1 MSFGDISGW
10 LNVVI
15 GLVGLYF
22 LIQTYRKEI
31 WAPNP
36 AATKSSAMP
45 REPWLTPRRQ
55 FGLWLVLVLLAAI
68 SASFTFWQNRQ
79 ANGPKLVGGIVY
91 ALFGEVNLEGK
102 MIPGYF
108 ISR

>member
-1 MSFGDISGW
+1 MSFGDIPGW

-31 WAPNP
+31 KAPKP
-36 AATKSSAMP
+36 AATELSAMP

-55 FGLWLVLVLLAAI
+55 FGLWFVLVLLAAT
-68 SASFTFWQNRQ
+68 SASFTVWQNRQ
-79 ANGPKLVGGIVY
+79 
-91 ALFGEVNLEGK
+91 FQ
-102 MIPGYF
+102 
-108 ISR
+108 